1 MESITDEPWPATAKA
16 PYEAP
21 CLRHLGDIREMTLG
35 GSGCTADS
43 GGTLQPHPIV
53 CP

>member
-1 MESITDEPWPATAKA
+1 MESINDELSPDALKPR
-16 PYEAP
+16 YETP
-21 CLRHLGDIREMTLG
+21 LLRHLGDIREITLG

-43 GGTLQPHPIV
+43 GGTMQSHPVV